1 MSTLNDDKP
10 SNTTSTI
17 RCDRGIAVHIRV
29 RPGHFEIEA
38 GPGFV
43 EVMRN
48 PTNIG
53 AGKGATTMGAESQA
67 ELIEHLRKW
76 LELELTHG

>member
-17 RCDRGIAVHIRV
+17 RSKSGIAVHVRM

-43 EVMRN
+43 EALTN
-48 PTNIG
+48 PTKIEV
-53 AGKGATTMGAESQA
+53 GKGTTTMGAESQA
-67 ELIEHLRKW
+67 ALIEHLRKW
-76 LELELTHG
+76 LDVELTHG

>member
-1 MSTLNDDKP
+1 MSTLSDDKP
-10 SNTTSTI
+10 LNTTATI
-17 RCDRGIAVHIRV
+17 RSKGGIAVHVRM

-43 EVMRN
+43 EALTN
-48 PTNIG
+48 PTKIG
-53 AGKGATTMGAESQA
+53 TGKGLTTMGAESQA

-76 LELELTHG
+76 LDVELANG

>member
-17 RCDRGIAVHIRV
+17 RSKSGIAVHVRM

-48 PTNIG
+48 PANVGT
-53 AGKGATTMGAESQA
+53 GKGATTMGAESQA
-67 ELIEHLRKW
+67 ALIEHLRKW